1 MKDITQLAIEKRVIT
16 WTFLVII
23 ILAGLY
29 TYFNLPRSEDPE
41 YIVRTARVTT
51 QFPGASP
58 ERVEDLVTDALEEI
72 IQEMPEIDYIKS
84 ESQPEKSVI
93 DVYIKENYTDMQ
105 PIWDKLRRKVER
117 AARSLPNG
125 VGTPYVND
133 EFGDTFGTII
143 TLTGEGYSY
152 RELKDV
158 AEEVRRKLL
167 FISEVGKVDIYG
179 IQDERIFVEYRD
191 TQLSEIGGSTTQ
203 LQNFLKNQNILS
215 PGGAIANDQE
225 RINLEPTGNFESV
238 EDIANTVITFPGTGS
253 VIYLKDIATVSRGY
267 IDPPTQKTR
276 FSDNRSLALAIS
288 LREGGNVI
296 QLGVD
301 VKKLLKNLRENYP
314 LGLHFETLTF
324 QPAIVQK
331 KISDFVI
338 NILQS
343 VIIVLVFMLIFLGLR
358 TGFIVSSLIPMTIL
372 FTFMWMGLLN
382 VGINQISLAAL
393 IISLGML
400 VDNAVVMSESIV
412 TEVGQGLAP
421 LDAAVKSSQS
431 LRVSL
436 LTSSLTTAAAFLP
449 IYLADSAVG
458 EYTSALFIVVSI
470 ALLSSWL
477 LSLTMTPMFCVR
489 YGHFKQTD
497 DSSPFMDKVTKN
509 YRKILLFILNRRK
522 LTCLC
527 FTAAFIL
534 ALVGFKFIPNIF
546 FPASDRTIFTAKL
559 ELPMGTKIERT
570 EQIAKEIDAFIQKEL
585 KAVPEQD
592 IHGIVSWADFIG
604 GTAPRY
610 VQNYTPMPRR
620 PENIFILFNVDD
632 WKAIPD
638 LMKKVEDHIHDN
650 YPEVRAILKESMY
663 GTPVNAPVE
672 IRVSGS
678 NNEKLFEISKELKS
692 KLTKIPGAKNIRD
705 NWGEQIKKMIVSIN
719 QPRALRAGMTN
730 EDVAISLQ
738 TRLSGVETTQYR
750 EQDEVIPVVLRSVGD
765 DRENFNK
772 LQQLQVLSQTSNASV
787 PLGQIADIKLEW
799 EPNTIYRRDRYKTMT
814 IEAEL
819 APGYVVD
826 DIIRVIG
833 PELEVMQKQW
843 PVGYFYEYGGETES
857 SSKAQSAINAK
868 LPFAVFAIVLLLVL
882 QFNSIQSPFIIC
894 LTIPLGVIGVVIGL
908 LITGYNLDFMSFLGI
923 ISLSGIVI
931 NNAILL
937 LDRFSYELEEL
948 NKPPQQAIIDSC
960 MRRLRPIIV
969 SSSTTIGGLIP
980 LWLGG
985 GALFQ
990 SMAVTIIFGLFFATT
1005 LTLGFIPVIY
1015 SIFNKISFAEEQ
1027 KHA

>member
-23 ILAGLY
+23 IFAGLY
-29 TYFNLPRSEDPE
+29 TYFSLPRSEDPE

-58 ERVEDLVTDALEEI
+58 ERVEDLVTDALEEV

-117 AARSLPNG
+117 AARSLPQG
-125 VGTPYVND
+125 VGEPSVND

-143 TLTGEGYSY
+143 TLTGDGYSY
-152 RELKDV
+152 RELKDI

-167 FISEVGKVDIYG
+167 FIDDIAKVDIYG
-179 IQDERIFVEYRD
+179 VQDERIFVEYRD

-215 PGGAIANDQE
+215 PGGAIANEHE

-238 EDIANTVITFPGTGS
+238 DDIANTVITFPGTGS
-253 VIYLKDIATVSRGY
+253 VIYLKDIATINRGY
-267 IDPPTQKTR
+267 IDPPIHKTR
-276 FSDNRSLALAIS
+276 FSGHRSLVLAIS
-288 LREGGNVI
+288 LREGGNII
-296 QLGVD
+296 QLGID
-301 VKKLLKNLRENYP
+301 VKSLLKELRESYP
-314 LGLHFETLTF
+314 LGLQFEILTF
-324 QPAIVQK
+324 QPSIVQK
-331 KISDFVI
+331 KIADFVV

-343 VIIVLVFMLIFLGLR
+343 VVIVLIFMLIFLGIR

-372 FTFMWMGLLN
+372 FTFVWMGFLN

-412 TEVGQGLAP
+412 TEVGNGLSP

-458 EYTSALFIVVSI
+458 EYTSALFVVVSI
-470 ALLSSWL
+470 SLLSSWI
-477 LSLTMTPMFCVR
+477 LSMTMTPMFCVR
-489 YGHFKQTD
+489 YGYFKQSD
-497 DSSPFMDKVTKN
+497 GSSPFMDKITESYKN
-509 YRKILLFILNRRK
+509 ILLFILKRRK
-522 LTCLC
+522 LTCSL
-527 FTAAFIL
+527 FAAAFIL
-534 ALVGFKFIPNIF
+534 ALFGFKFIPNIF

-559 ELPMGTKIERT
+559 ELPMGTRIERT
-570 EQIAKEIDAFIQKEL
+570 EQIAKEIDAYIQEEL
-585 KAVPEQD
+585 KAVPDQD
-592 IHGIVSWADFIG
+592 IEGVVSWADFIG

-620 PENIFILFNVDD
+620 PENIFILFNVDN
-632 WKAIPD
+632 WKIIPD
-638 LMKKVEDHIHDN
+638 LMEKVEDYIHNN

-672 IRVSGS
+672 IRISGS
-678 NNEKLFEISKELKS
+678 NKERLFQISESIKS
-692 KLTKIPGAKNIRD
+692 RLAEIPGAKNIRD
-705 NWGEQIKKMIVSIN
+705 NWGDQIKKMIVSIN

-772 LQQLQVLSQTSNASV
+772 LQQLQILSQTSDASV
-787 PLGQIADIKLEW
+787 PLGQIADIKLDW
-799 EPNTIYRRDRYKTMT
+799 EPNTIYRRDRYKTIT
-814 IEAEL
+814 VEAEL
-819 APGYVVD
+819 DPGYVVG
-826 DIIRVIG
+826 DIIKVIG
-833 PELEVMQKQW
+833 PELEKMRQKW
-843 PVGYFYEYGGETES
+843 PVGYFYEYGGEKES
-857 SSKAQSAINAK
+857 SSKAKNAINEK

-894 LTIPLGVIGVVIGL
+894 LTIPLGLIGVVIGL
-908 LITGYNLDFMSFLGI
+908 LLTGYNLDFMSFLGI

-948 NKPPQQAIIDSC
+948 KKPPEQAIIDSC

-969 SSSTTIGGLIP
+969 SSSTTIGGLLP

-1005 LTLGFIPVIY
+1005 LTLGFIPVVY
-1015 SIFNKISFAEEQ
+1015 SIFNKISFSGEQ

>member
-1 MKDITQLAIEKRVIT
+1 MKDITEIAIEKRVIT

-23 ILAGLY
+23 LCAGLY
-29 TYFNLPRSEDPE
+29 TFLNLPRSEDPE

-58 ERVEDLVTDALEEI
+58 ERVEDLVTDALEEV

-93 DVYIKENYTDMQ
+93 DVYIKENFTKMQ

-117 AARSLPNG
+117 AARSLPQG
-125 VGTPYVND
+125 VSEPYVND
-133 EFGDTFGTII
+133 EFGDTFGTIL
-143 TLTGEGYSY
+143 TLSGEGYGY
-152 RELKDV
+152 RELKDI

-167 FISEVGKVDIYG
+167 FIDDVAKVDIYG
-179 IQDERIFVEYRD
+179 IQDERIYVEYRD
-191 TQLSEIGGSTTQ
+191 SQLSEIGGSTTQ
-203 LQNFLKNQNILS
+203 LKNFLKNQNILS
-215 PGGAIANDQE
+215 PGGAISNSQE
-225 RINLEPTGNFESV
+225 RISLEPTGNFESV
-238 EDIANTVITFPGTGS
+238 EEIGNTVITFPGTGS
-253 VIYLKDIATVSRGY
+253 VIYLKDIAQVSRGY
-267 IDPPTQKTR
+267 VDPPIHKTR
-276 FSDNRSLALAIS
+276 FSGDRALVLAVS
-288 LREGGNVI
+288 LREGGNII

-301 VKKLLKNLRENYP
+301 VKSLISHLQENYP
-314 LGLHFETLTF
+314 LGLNFDILAF
-324 QPAIVQK
+324 QPSIVQN
-331 KISDFVI
+331 KIADFVI
-338 NILQS
+338 NIIQS
-343 VIIVLVFMLIFLGLR
+343 IIIVLVFMLIFLGLR
-358 TGFIVSSLIPMTIL
+358 TGLIVCSLIPMTIL
-372 FTFMWMGLLN
+372 FTFMWMGFLH

-412 TEVGQGLAP
+412 TEVGLGLKP
-421 LDAAVKSSQS
+421 LAAAVKSSKS
-431 LRVSL
+431 LRISL

-470 ALLSSWL
+470 ALLSSWV
-477 LSLTMTPMFCVR
+477 LSITMTPMFCVR

-497 DSSPFMDKVTKN
+497 DSSPFMDKVTSTYK
-509 YRKILLFILNRRK
+509 RILLFILKRRRF
-522 LTCLC
+522 TCIC
-527 FTAAFIL
+527 FAGAFLL
-534 ALVGFKFIPNIF
+534 ALGGFKLIPNIF

-570 EQIAKEIDAFIQKEL
+570 EQIAKEIDAYIQKEL

-592 IHGIVSWADFIG
+592 IHGVVSWADFVG

-632 WKAIPD
+632 WKIIPD
-638 LMKKVEDHIHDN
+638 LMRKVELYIREN

-663 GTPVNAPVE
+663 GTPVDAPVE
-672 IRVSGS
+672 IRISG
-678 NNEKLFEISKELKS
+678 NNQERLFEISAEVKS
-692 KLTKIPGAKNIRD
+692 RLAQIPGAKNIRD
-705 NWGEQIKKMIVSIN
+705 DWGEQIKKMIVAIN

-738 TRLSGVETTQYR
+738 TKLSGVETTQYR
-750 EQDEVIPVVLRSVGD
+750 EKDEVIPVVLRSVGD
-765 DRENFNK
+765 ERENFNK
-772 LQQLQVLSQTSNASV
+772 LQQLKILSQNSDASV
-787 PLGQIADIKLEW
+787 PLGQIADINLEW
-799 EPNTIYRRDRYKTMT
+799 EPNTIYRRDRYKTIT

-819 APGYVVD
+819 KSGYVVD
-826 DIIRVIG
+826 DIIRLIG
-833 PELEVMQKQW
+833 PELEEMRSEW
-843 PVGYFYEYGGETES
+843 PMGYFYEYGGEKES

-908 LITGYNLDFMSFLGI
+908 LLTGYNLDFMSFLGI

-937 LDRFSYELEEL
+937 LDRFAFELTEL
-948 NKPPQQAIIDSC
+948 DKPPQEAIIDSC
-960 MRRLRPIIV
+960 MRRFRPIVI
-969 SSSTTIGGLIP
+969 SSSTTIGGLLP

-1015 SIFNKISFAEEQ
+1015 SLFNKISYTEEQ
-1027 KHA
+1027 SNA